1 VSKPRV
7 LVLDAEYKTLDRALD
22 RIFDVFPLEVSGR
35 DVLVKPNMLGPFAPD
50 THVNTN
56 PALVRAL
63 VERLRAAGAQVT
75 VADNPGA
82 HGYGAVEKS
91 GRVSGILEASLG
103 AFSNMAAE
111 VEQVAL
117 PGDRG
122 TVNISGRVRA
132 ADVLISV
139 PKFKTHIATRISGAV
154 KNSYGF
160 VVGGDKARFHHD
172 LPGYREFSQMLV
184 EVYRLKVPD
193 LVIMDGVVGMQGNG
207 PSSTT
212 LYPVGKILASDNGVS
227 LDAVMAKMMGMKPEK
242 VAMLQYANRQGLGEI
257 DISRI
262 DVEGNA
268 APLKKFRG
276 PVPAIPQIMP
286 GSLIAAFYPDIDRP
300 RFDIDAELCTS
311 CSQCRDICPGNAI
324 TMEDKLPSYDYSN
337 CISCYCCME
346 MCSQQAITVRDTLR
360 TRIYR
365 RLSLL

>member
-1 VSKPRV
+1 MSKPRV
-7 LVLDAEYKTLDRALD
+7 LVLDADYETLDRALD
-22 RIFDVFPLEVSGR
+22 RVFDEFPLDVSGK

-63 VERLRAAGAQVT
+63 VERLRAAGALIT

-82 HGYGAVEKS
+82 RGYGAVEKS
-91 GRVSGILEASLG
+91 GKVSGILEASMG

-117 PGDRG
+117 PGNRG
-122 TVNISGRVRA
+122 TVNISRKVRE

-160 VVGGDKARFHHD
+160 VVGGDKSRFHHD
-172 LPGYREFSQMLV
+172 LPGYREFSEMLV

-207 PSSTT
+207 PSTTT
-212 LYPVGKILASDNGVS
+212 LYPVGKILASGNGVS
-227 LDAVMAKMMGMKPEK
+227 LDAVMARMMRMKPEK
-242 VAMLQYANRQGLGEI
+242 VAMLEYANRLGLGEI
-257 DISRI
+257 DVSRI
-262 DVEGNA
+262 VIEGDG
-268 APLKKFRG
+268 APLKKFRR
-276 PVPAIPQIMP
+276 PVSTLPQIMP
-286 GSLIAAFYPDIDRP
+286 GSVIAALYPDLDRP
-300 RFDIDAELCTS
+300 RFDIDSELCTS
-311 CSQCRDICPGNAI
+311 CCQCRDICPGNAI
-324 TMEDKLPSYDYSN
+324 SMEDKLPSYDYSN
-337 CISCYCCME
+337 CISCYCCTE
-346 MCSQQAITVRDTLR
+346 MCSQQAITVRDTVR

-365 RLSLL
+365 RLGLL

>member
-1 VSKPRV
+1 MSKPRV
-7 LVLDAEYKTLDRALD
+7 LVLEAEYETLDRVLD
-22 RIFDVFPLEVSGR
+22 RVFDEFPLDFAGK
-35 DVLVKPNMLGPFAPD
+35 DALVKPNMLGPFAPD

-56 PALVRAL
+56 PALIGAL

-91 GRVSGILEASLG
+91 GKVSGILEASMG
-103 AFSNMAAE
+103 AFSNMATE
-111 VEQVAL
+111 VEPVAL
-117 PGDRG
+117 PGNRG
-122 TVNISGRVRA
+122 TVNISKKVRA
-132 ADVLISV
+132 ADVLVSV

-172 LPGYREFSQMLV
+172 LPGYREFSEMLV
-184 EVYRLKVPD
+184 EVYRLRVPD
-193 LVIMDGVVGMQGNG
+193 LVVMDGIVGMQGNG

-227 LDAVMAKMMGMKPEK
+227 LDAVMARMMGMKPEK
-242 VAMLQYANRQGLGEI
+242 VAMLEYANRQGLGEI
-257 DISRI
+257 DVSRI
-262 DVEGNA
+262 ALEGDG

-276 PVPAIPQIMP
+276 PMSTIPQIMP
-286 GSLIAAFYPDIDRP
+286 GSVIAAFYPDIDRP
-300 RFDIDAELCTS
+300 RFDIDPKLCTS
-311 CSQCRDICPGNAI
+311 CSQCRDICPGKAI
-324 TMEDKLPSYDYSN
+324 TIEDKLPSYDYSN

-346 MCSQQAITVRDTLR
+346 MCSRQAITVRDTLR

-365 RLSLL
+365 RLGLL